1 METSKFKPVMLLLLL
16 TFSCHQQVEMEK
28 ERLHILESNER
39 QRRAHF
45 EGNAGLLAQ
54 EMADTV
60 YTVQRGD
67 IRVETR
73 ADMLARWKDYF
84 QVVQYSIWDD
94 MQPPVVHISQDA
106 TMATLAVKKIT
117 VSRLVDRE
125 SSPIDTTFFAWTS
138 GYKKVDGVWK
148 IYTIASTRVPK

>member
-1 METSKFKPVMLLLLL
+1 METPGIKLIMLLLLL
-16 TFSCHQQVEMEK
+16 TFSCHQQVDMEK
-28 ERLHILESNER
+28 ERLRILESNER

-73 ADMLARWKDYF
+73 IDMLARWKDYF
-84 QVVQYSIWDD
+84 EAVQYSKWDD
-94 MQPPVVHISQDA
+94 LQPPVIHFSEDA

-117 VSRLVDRE
+117 VSRLVDNE

-138 GYKKVDGVWK
+138 GYKKVDGEWK
-148 IYTIASTRVPK
+148 IYTIASTRVPR